1 MLRDG
6 SHPLGQQN
14 RREPCLIQSMIPHHW
29 NLGVLGSILA
39 LALLCGGCAPTVE
52 GASKSAA
59 KGATTGGVQ
68 SLEDPETRQRVAE
81 IAGSPE
87 VQKAIEEVAGDA
99 TKGAAQAL
107 TDAEMTERTRR
118 MASIIAA
125 DTTKVVMRTMA
136 EELSRT
142 VGPAIENVG
151 RDTSS
156 AVRTAMADPDLRAA
170 MGSIAFDVSR
180 QAVFGSNEATA
191 ELERNKQE
199 KGTLARVSRIFKEGG
214 VVLAVLLA
222 LLLVG
227 VLVLSIALV
236 QTRAQLKRFILDRG
250 VAREAA
256 REAVDRDHH
265 GPMPSPT

>member
-1 MLRDG
+1 MG
-6 SHPLGQQN
+6 Y
-14 RREPCLIQSMIPHHW
+14 RREACVTRCVIPHHR
-29 NLGVLGSILA
+29 NLGHLGSILA
-39 LALLCGGCAPTVE
+39 LALLCGACAPTVE
-52 GASKSAA
+52 SASKSAA

-68 SLEDPETRQRVAE
+68 SLQDPETRQRVAE
-81 IAGSPE
+81 IAGTPE
-87 VQKAIEEVAGDA
+87 MQKAIEEVAADA

-107 TDAEMTERTRR
+107 TDDEMTERTRR
-118 MASIIAA
+118 MASVIAA

-156 AVRTAMADPDLRAA
+156 AVRSAIADPDLRAA
-170 MGSIAFDVSR
+170 MGSMAFDLSR

-191 ELERNKQE
+191 ELERNQQE
-199 KGTLARVSRIFKEGG
+199 KGTLARVSRIFKGGG
-214 VVLAVLLA
+214 VVLAIMLA
-222 LLLVG
+222 LLLAAVV
-227 VLVLSIALV
+227 VLAIALI
-236 QTRAQLKRFILDRG
+236 QTRAQLKRFMLDRG

>member
-1 MLRDG
+1 M
-6 SHPLGQQN
+6 
-14 RREPCLIQSMIPHHW
+14 
-29 NLGVLGSILA
+29 LA

-52 GASKSAA
+52 SASKTAA

-68 SLEDPETRQRVAE
+68 SLQDPETRQRVAE
-81 IAGSPE
+81 VAGSPE
-87 VQKAIEEVAGDA
+87 MQKAIEEIAGDA

-107 TDAEMTERTRR
+107 TDDEMTGRMRR

-136 EELSRT
+136 DELPRT

-151 RDTSS
+151 RDTGS
-156 AVRTAMADPDLRAA
+156 AVRTAIADPDLRAA
-170 MGSIAFDVSR
+170 MGSMAFDMSR

-199 KGTLARVSRIFKEGG
+199 TGTLARVSRIFKEGG
-214 VVLAVLLA
+214 VVLAILLA
-222 LLLVG
+222 LLLAAVV
-227 VLVLSIALV
+227 VLAIALV

-256 REAVDRDHH
+256 RETIDRDHH
-265 GPMPSPT
+265 GPMPSPS